1 MRSPSEEASPESR
14 PAPPPR
20 SESPP
25 APRRRRTVVLSAV
38 VTTIV
43 LLGLVVWRARSNEP
57 DAARAAATGRGGA
70 GRAVP
75 VVADSVRVRD
85 FAVHL
90 TALGTV
96 TPLRTVTVRSRV
108 DGQLL
113 AVHFVEGQVVRAGE
127 LLAVVDPQ
135 PFEALLEQGRAQA
148 ARDSSLLQNARADL
162 DRYQHLLELDSVA
175 RQQVDTQAALVHQY
189 EAQLRLDQA
198 AIKSASLQLDY
209 AHIRADFAGRVGLRL
224 VDPGNLVHASDPG
237 GITVLT
243 QLQPISVLFSIPQRS
258 LADVLPQ
265 FRSGDPLP
273 VSIFGTDG
281 DKPIATGKVVAI
293 DNEIDLATG
302 TVKVRAEFPNEDQT
316 LFPNQFVNV
325 RLLEQRIVDASV
337 APAAAVQRGTI
348 GTFAYVVGAGDTV
361 HVRPITVGATEGESA
376 VVTQGLA
383 PGERVVVDGVDRLRE
398 GAVVQLLAPE
408 AQPGGAGH
416 GSGHAGGHGRR
427 AAAHS

>member
-20 SESPP
+20 SEPPP

-325 RLLEQRIVDASV
+325 RLHIDTRKGLVIVPQV
-337 APAAAVQRGTI
+337 AVQRGSK
-348 GTFAYVVGAGDTV
+348 GTYVYVVDKDKAA
-361 HVRPITVGATEGESA
+361 HVRPVTVALNEGGESGTTA
-376 VVTQGLA
+376 GVTA
-383 PGERVVVDGVDRLRE
+383 GETVVVDGQDKLQDGSKVDVATRSGGQR
-398 GAVVQLLAPE
+398 GDAGSATGE
-408 AQPGGAGH
+408 AQ
-416 GSGHAGGHGRR
+416 
-427 AAAHS
+427 

>member
-14 PAPPPR
+14 PAPSPR
-20 SESPP
+20 SEPPP

-38 VTTIV
+38 TTTLA
-43 LLGLVVWRARSNEP
+43 LLALVVWRAHSNEP
-57 DAARAAATGRGGA
+57 ATARAAGA

-113 AVHFVEGQVVRAGE
+113 AVHFVEGQIVSAGE
-127 LLAVVDPQ
+127 LLAVLDSQ
-135 PFEALLEQGRAQA
+135 PFEALLDQGEAQA
-148 ARDSSLLQNARADL
+148 ARDSSLLENARADL

-198 AIKSASLQLDY
+198 TIKSATLQLQY

-243 QLQPISVLFSIPQRS
+243 QLQPISVLFSIPQRA
-258 LADVLPQ
+258 LADVMPR
-265 FRSGDPLP
+265 FRAGDPLP
-273 VSIFGTDG
+273 VAISGSDG
-281 DKPIATGKVVAI
+281 QATIATGKVVAI

-302 TVKVRAEFPNEDQT
+302 TVKVRAEFPNDDQK

-325 RLLEQRIVDASV
+325 RLLSQQITDADV

-376 VVTQGLA
+376 VVTEGLA

-398 GAVVQLLAPE
+398 GSVVQLLAPE
-408 AQPGGAGH
+408 TQRGGAGH
-416 GSGHAGGHGRR
+416 GGGHAGGHGRR
-427 AAAHS
+427 AATHT

>member
-1 MRSPSEEASPESR
+1 
-14 PAPPPR
+14 
-20 SESPP
+20 
-25 APRRRRTVVLSAV
+25 
-38 VTTIV
+38 
-43 LLGLVVWRARSNEP
+43 VVWRAHSNVP
-57 DAARAAATGRGGA
+57 ASARAGGA

-96 TPLRTVTVRSRV
+96 TPLKTVTVRSRV
-108 DGQLL
+108 DGQLQ
-113 AVHFVEGQVVRAGE
+113 AVHFVEGQVVKAGE

-135 PFEALLEQGRAQA
+135 PFEALLEQGQAQA

-162 DRYQHLLELDSVA
+162 DRYQELLKLDSVA

-198 AIKSASLQLDY
+198 AIKSATLQLQY
-209 AHIRADFAGRVGLRL
+209 AHIRADFGGRVGLRL
-224 VDPGNLVHASDPG
+224 VDPGNIVHASDPG

-243 QLQPISVLFSIPQRS
+243 QLQPISVLFSIPQHS
-258 LADVLPQ
+258 LAGVLPQ
-265 FRSGDPLP
+265 FRSGEPLP
-273 VSIFGTDG
+273 VAIFGTDG
-281 DKPIATGKVVAI
+281 QAPIATGKVVAI

-302 TVKVRAEFPNEDQT
+302 TVKVRAEFPNDDQK

-325 RLLEQRIVDASV
+325 RLLAEKIPDASV

-361 HVRPITVGATEGESA
+361 HVRPITVGPTEGESA
-376 VVTQGLA
+376 VVTQGLS
-383 PGERVVVDGVDRLRE
+383 PGEMVVVDGVDRLRE
-398 GAVVQLLAPE
+398 GAVVQLLTPE
-408 AQPGGAGH
+408 TQHGGAGH
-416 GSGHAGGHGRR
+416 GNGGHPGGHGRR
-427 AAAHS
+427 GAAHS

>member
-14 PAPPPR
+14 PAPSPR
-20 SESPP
+20 SEPPP
-25 APRRRRTVVLSAV
+25 APRRRRTVVLSAI
-38 VTTIV
+38 TATIA
-43 LLGLVVWRARSNEP
+43 LLALVVWRAHSNEP
-57 DAARAAATGRGGA
+57 ATARAAGA

-96 TPLRTVTVRSRV
+96 TPLRTVAVRSRV

-113 AVHFVEGQVVRAGE
+113 AVHFVEGQVVSAGE
-127 LLAVVDPQ
+127 LLAVLDSQ
-135 PFEALLEQGRAQA
+135 PFEAFLEQGEAQA
-148 ARDSSLLQNARADL
+148 ARDSSLLENARADL

-198 AIKSASLQLDY
+198 AIKSTALQLQY

-243 QLQPISVLFSIPQRS
+243 QLQPISVLFSIPQRA
-258 LADVLPQ
+258 LADVMPR
-265 FRSGDPLP
+265 FRAGDPLP
-273 VSIFGTDG
+273 VAISGSDG
-281 DKPIATGKVVAI
+281 QATIATGRVVAI

-302 TVKVRAEFPNEDQT
+302 TIKVRAEFPNDDQK

-325 RLLEQRIVDASV
+325 RLLSQQIPDAAV

-361 HVRPITVGATEGESA
+361 HVRPITVGPTEGESA
-376 VVTQGLA
+376 VVTEGLA

-398 GAVVQLLAPE
+398 GSVVQLLAPE
-408 AQPGGAGH
+408 TQHGAAGH
-416 GSGHAGGHGRR
+416 GGGHAGGRGRR
-427 AAAHS
+427 AATHS

>member
-113 AVHFVEGQVVRAGE
+113 AVHFVEGQVVRAG
-127 LLAVVDPQ
+127 
-135 PFEALLEQGRAQA
+135 
-148 ARDSSLLQNARADL
+148 
-162 DRYQHLLELDSVA
+162 
-175 RQQVDTQAALVHQY
+175 
-189 EAQLRLDQA
+189 
-198 AIKSASLQLDY
+198 
-209 AHIRADFAGRVGLRL
+209 
-224 VDPGNLVHASDPG
+224 
-237 GITVLT
+237 
-243 QLQPISVLFSIPQRS
+243 
-258 LADVLPQ
+258 
-265 FRSGDPLP
+265 
-273 VSIFGTDG
+273 
-281 DKPIATGKVVAI
+281 
-293 DNEIDLATG
+293 
-302 TVKVRAEFPNEDQT
+302 
-316 LFPNQFVNV
+316 
-325 RLLEQRIVDASV
+325 
-337 APAAAVQRGTI
+337 
-348 GTFAYVVGAGDTV
+348 
-361 HVRPITVGATEGESA
+361 
-376 VVTQGLA
+376 
-383 PGERVVVDGVDRLRE
+383 
-398 GAVVQLLAPE
+398 
-408 AQPGGAGH
+408 
-416 GSGHAGGHGRR
+416 
-427 AAAHS
+427 